1 MITTSVTNTYK
12 FVGLSTETKPKG
24 PAVGS
29 IFEETDT
36 GDTFFY
42 NGKRWVKLAEEE
54 SGGGTF
60 YVTLTSDDSGDEP
73 VWSVDKTFSEIREAY
88 DNGMVI
94 YVLLVGDDEVD
105 IMSMTIITETWAGF
119 HYININNSANMFVGS
134 AEIYENEGET
144 GVDVAVTEFDLSS
157 LIVEP

>member
-54 SGGGTF
+54 SGGGAFFVNFTF
-60 YVTLTSDDSGDEP
+60 DDSGEEE
-73 VWSVDKTFSEIREAY
+73 VYSADKTFAEVAAAIDAGKLIIGIFSAGGVDSYYLNMAVYGEETSVVFRA
-88 DNGMVI
+88 
-94 YVLLVGDDEVD
+94 LSLGDDGCFEQL
-105 IMSMTIITETWAGF
+105 SLTISEDDSVTGE
-119 HYININNSANMFVGS
+119 YI
-134 AEIYENEGET
+134 
-144 GVDVAVTEFDLSS
+144 DCDLSS
-157 LIVEP
+157 LIVE

>member
-42 NGKRWVKLAEEE
+42 NGKRWVKVAEEE
-54 SGGGTF
+54 SGGGGAF
-60 YVTLTSDDSGDEP
+60 FVNFTLDDSGGED
-73 VWSVDKTFSEIREAY
+73 VYSADKTFSEVAAAIDAGKMVTGKFFASETDQFYCHLSEYLEDSFVTFLAFTLGSDGTFERFSLTLNEDDTVTGAY
-88 DNGMVI
+88 
-94 YVLLVGDDEVD
+94 VD
-105 IMSMTIITETWAGF
+105 C
-119 HYININNSANMFVGS
+119 
-134 AEIYENEGET
+134 
-144 GVDVAVTEFDLSS
+144 DLSS
-157 LIVEP
+157 LIVE

>member
-36 GDTFFY
+36 GNTFFY

-54 SGGGTF
+54 SGGGAFFVNFT
-60 YVTLTSDDSGDEP
+60 VDDSSGEN
-73 VWSVDKTFSEIREAY
+73 VYSADKTFAEVAAAIDAGKMIIGIYSGDGTDYYYYPLAEYSGDNFATFRGFTLGTDGFFEQFTLMISEDDTVTGE
-88 DNGMVI
+88 
-94 YVLLVGDDEVD
+94 YVDC
-105 IMSMTIITETWAGF
+105 
-119 HYININNSANMFVGS
+119 
-134 AEIYENEGET
+134 
-144 GVDVAVTEFDLSS
+144 DLST
-157 LIVEP
+157 LIVE